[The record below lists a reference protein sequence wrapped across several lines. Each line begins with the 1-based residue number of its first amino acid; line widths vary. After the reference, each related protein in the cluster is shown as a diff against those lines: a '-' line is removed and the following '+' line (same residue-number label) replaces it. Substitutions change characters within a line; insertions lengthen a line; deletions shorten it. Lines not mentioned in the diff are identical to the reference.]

1 MEFSSNTQ
9 AGRGPPCI
17 TTIGGDQTT
26 IVLDPHVANQPG
38 STLVRK
44 PPLREQVTAFLANLS
59 PTRDREGSVWQSHHW
74 ARKLHARGHMVQ
86 LTAPGS

>member
-26 IVLDPHVANQPG
+26 IVLDPQVENRPG
-38 STLVRK
+38 STIVRK
-44 PPLREQVTAFLANLS
+44 PPLREQVTAFLANFPL
-59 PTRDREGSVWQSHHW
+59 RVIEREACGSHITGH
-74 ARKLHARGHMVQ
+74 AKLHARGHMVQ